1 MVKIENNWD
10 TRMILKII
18 EKFRKFCMIL
28 EMTETQWRRDLPN
41 EFLFRL
47 PIRVSSFEACDYSV
61 NSFIFNCEFYI
72 FGIFLFT

>member
-10 TRMILKII
+10 TRIILKII

-41 EFLFRL
+41 DSCSGYLF
-47 PIRVSSFEACDYSV
+47 VSVALRRA
-61 NSFIFNCEFYI
+61 II
-72 FGIFLFT
+72 L